1 MRTYDAIVI
10 GSGATGGWAAKQ
22 LCEGGLKVL
31 MLEAG
36 RQLDPAK
43 DFNEHTWPYQ
53 MPFRGFGKPG
63 DIEIRQRS
71 VARFANEFTTQFFVN
86 DADLPYTTPADKPFN
101 WIRSRNVGGRTL
113 AWGRQ
118 TYRLSNYD
126 FKAASHD
133 GHGVDWPIRY
143 EDLAPYYDIVESFI
157 GVSGR
162 AERYEALP
170 DGKFLPPMNFSCGE
184 WKLKK
189 VVESYGDRIMTIGR
203 AAILTERHEGRAAC
217 HWCGHCG
224 RGCMTGSYFSTPSST
239 LPAAVKTGKLTLQTN
254 AIAHEILLGKDGKA
268 RGVAFI
274 DGHTGKSMEA
284 RSKVVMLNA
293 STLESTRLLMLSKI
307 GTSNEALGRY
317 LMDHTIDCRVLGFLP
332 AAPGPIAE
340 FDDNRAN
347 GLYIPRFRNLK
358 TKHPDYIRGWGY
370 QGEAIRGMFPTH
382 AFHRTGFGA
391 DFKKQVRE
399 DWPYATRLWAFGEM
413 LARPENRVT
422 IDPTVKDRWGIPE
435 LHIECVHSDNELKM
449 MKDAVDTA
457 HEMME
462 KAGAEIYEV
471 NYTPRPPGTCVHELG
486 TARMGTDPKTSVL
499 NPFNQVWEV
508 PNLFVTDGAAF
519 PSTGCVNPTL
529 TMMALTVRTCEHI
542 LDRAKRREI

>member
-1 MRTYDAIVI
+1 MKVYDAIVV

-22 LCEGGLKVL
+22 LTEGGLEVL

-36 RQLDPAK
+36 KMLDPMK
-43 DFNEHTWPYQ
+43 DYNEHTWPYQ

-63 DIEIRQRS
+63 DIEKRQHS
-71 VARFANEFTTQFFVN
+71 VARFANEFTTKFFVN

-126 FKAASHD
+126 FQAASHD
-133 GHGVDWPIRY
+133 GHGQNWPIRY
-143 EDLAPYYDIVESFI
+143 EELAPYYDTVETFI

-162 AERYEALP
+162 AEGYEALP
-170 DGKFLPPMNFSCGE
+170 DGKFMPPMNFSCGE
-184 WKLKK
+184 MHLKK

-239 LPAAVKTGKLTLQTN
+239 LPAAKKTGKLTLQTDS
-254 AIAHEILLGKDGKA
+254 IAHEILRGKDGKA
-268 RGVAFI
+268 RGIGYI
-274 DGHTGKSMEA
+274 DAKTGKSREVYA
-284 RSKVVMLNA
+284 KVVMLNA
-293 STLESTRLLMLSKI
+293 STLESTRLLMLSKM
-307 GTSNEALGRY
+307 GTDNEALGHY

-332 AAPGPIAE
+332 APAGPIAE

-382 AFHRTGFGA
+382 AAHRKGFGA
-391 DFKKQVRE
+391 DFKKSVRE

-413 LARPENRVT
+413 LARPENKVR
-422 IDPTVKDRWGIPE
+422 IDAAAKDRWGIPE
-435 LHIECVHSDNELKM
+435 LHIECAHSDNEIKM
-449 MKDAVDTA
+449 MKDAVDIA

-499 NPFNQVWEV
+499 NSFNQVWDV

-519 PSTGCVNPTL
+519 PSSGCVNPTL

-542 LDRAKRREI
+542 LDRVKRREI

>member
-1 MRTYDAIVI
+1 MKVYDAIVV

-22 LCEGGLKVL
+22 LCEGGMEVL

-36 RQLDPAK
+36 RKLDPAR
-43 DFNEHTWPYQ
+43 DFQEHTWPYQ
-53 MPFRGFGKPG
+53 LPFRGFGKPG
-63 DIEIRQRS
+63 DIEVRQRS

-101 WIRSRNVGGRTL
+101 WIRSRILGGRTL

-126 FKAASHD
+126 FQAATHD
-133 GHGVDWPIRY
+133 GHGQNWPIHY

-157 GVSGR
+157 GVSGKT
-162 AERYEALP
+162 EGYEALP

-184 WKLKK
+184 MKLKK

-203 AAILTERHEGRAAC
+203 AAILTQKHEGRLAC

-239 LPAAVKTGKLTLQTN
+239 LPAAMKTGKLTLQTD
-254 AIAHEILLGKDGKA
+254 AIARQIIRGKDGKA
-268 RGVAFI
+268 RGIAYI
-274 DGHTGKSMEA
+274 DAHTGKHREVYA
-284 RSKVVMLNA
+284 KVVMLNA
-293 STLESTRLLMLSKI
+293 STLESTRLLMLSNM
-307 GTSNEALGRY
+307 GTSNEALGHY
-317 LMDHTIDCRVLGFLP
+317 LMDHTIDCRVLGFMP
-332 AAPGPIAE
+332 APPGPIAE

-358 TKHPDYIRGWGY
+358 TKRPDYIRGWGY
-370 QGEAIRGMFPTH
+370 QGEAIRGMYPTH
-382 AFHRTGFGA
+382 AQHRAGFGA
-391 DFKKQVRE
+391 DFKKSVRE

-413 LARPENRVT
+413 LSRRENQVSL
-422 IDPTVKDRWGIPE
+422 DPAAKDKWGIPE
-435 LHIECVHSDNELKM
+435 LHIECVHSENEIKM

-457 HEMME
+457 REMME

-499 NPFNQVWEV
+499 NSWNQVWDV